1 MGTVWILRVE
11 NLWRPPE
18 SASRQHGF
26 PAQQSRHAS
35 PSAMTNVAILPESSV
50 HGEIEYRAMAS
61 GRQALAKT
69 AGAALDALT
78 AQLEGDASGTLV
90 IVQNHGPDQF
100 FTAGQQQ
107 RLAELMVRWRSARD
121 GGTEFSAAERAELDA
136 LVEAEAQASGERASV
151 VLESLRK

>member
-1 MGTVWILRVE
+1 
-11 NLWRPPE
+11 
-18 SASRQHGF
+18 
-26 PAQQSRHAS
+26 
-35 PSAMTNVAILPESSV
+35 MTNVAILPESSV

-100 FTAGQQQ
+100 FTADQQQ
-107 RLAELMVRWRSARD
+107 RLAELMMRWRSARD